1 VLSKKFKNR
10 NMKNVITAI
19 QNAVMWITLLIVGVS
34 IVSFAL
40 KTMVWFVGMMLI
52 DPIHALGYLCLGVIL
67 CIGASTAIDKMR
79 G

>member
-1 VLSKKFKNR
+1 
-10 NMKNVITAI
+10 MKNVITAI
-19 QNAVMWITLLIVGVS
+19 QNAFMWITLLIVGVS
-34 IVSFAL
+34 IVSFEK

>member
-1 VLSKKFKNR
+1 
-10 NMKNVITAI
+10 MITAI
-19 QNAVMWITLLIVGVS
+19 QNAFMWMTLLIVGVS

>member
-1 VLSKKFKNR
+1 
-10 NMKNVITAI
+10 MKNVITAI
-19 QNAVMWITLLIVGVS
+19 QNAFMWITLLIVGVS

-40 KTMVWFVGMMLI
+40 KTMVWFIGMMLI

-67 CIGASTAIDKMR
+67 CIGASTAIDKIR